1 MSEPVDIWQ
10 RLKRLSRDRTKICGR
25 IRRVNHSI
33 GWRVDKLQL
42 VGKKYNLLMEAL
54 NTRREEFTPEHID
67 LIVKL
72 LELFGEKIEKLTDD
86 VADLAEPNAE
96 LYAELE
102 DCERQIRALEAIV
115 EAEVGSG
122 SSEE

>member
-10 RLKRLSRDRTKICGR
+10 RLKRLSRDRTKICAR

-33 GWRVDKLQL
+33 GLRVDKLQL

-54 NTRREEFTPEHID
+54 QERRDDYSQEQVD
-67 LIVKL
+67 LIIKL
-72 LELFGEKIEKLTDD
+72 MELLGEKIEKLTADIT
-86 VADLAEPNAE
+86 DLAEPNAE
-96 LYAELE
+96 LYRELE

-122 SSEE
+122 SDD